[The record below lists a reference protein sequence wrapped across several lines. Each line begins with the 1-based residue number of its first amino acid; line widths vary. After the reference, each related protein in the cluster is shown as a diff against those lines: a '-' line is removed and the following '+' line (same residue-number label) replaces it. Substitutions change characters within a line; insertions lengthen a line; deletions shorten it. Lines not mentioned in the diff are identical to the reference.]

1 MRGGAG
7 SPEGP
12 QGSAPMEEAFVHY
25 AEIVALLLEAALV
38 TLIAIGAAITTVRVA
53 LTLGAEDQIRRRR
66 EAWIGFAGWLLI
78 ALEFALAADLVATA
92 VAPTWDDI
100 GQLAVIALIRTFLGY
115 FLERDIDSMKEEGA
129 GA

>member
-1 MRGGAG
+1 
-7 SPEGP
+7 
-12 QGSAPMEEAFVHY
+12 MEEAFLHY
-25 AEIVALLLEAALV
+25 AEIVELLLEAVLV
-38 TLIAIGAAITTVRVA
+38 TLIAIGASITVVRVA
-53 LTLGAEDQIRRRR
+53 MTLGGEDQIRRRR

-115 FLERDIDSMKEEGA
+115 FLERDIDSMKEEA
-129 GA
+129 ET